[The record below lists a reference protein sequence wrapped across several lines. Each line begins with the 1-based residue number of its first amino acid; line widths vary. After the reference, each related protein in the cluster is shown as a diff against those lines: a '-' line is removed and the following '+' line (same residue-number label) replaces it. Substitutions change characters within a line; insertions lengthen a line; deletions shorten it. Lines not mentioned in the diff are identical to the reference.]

1 MSVEV
6 RLRRGTA
13 NQHSS
18 FTGALGEVTVD
29 TSTNTLRVHD
39 GVTAGGHILAKL
51 DDIAADFLSISS
63 DVIPAANNT
72 YSLGSPDKVWKNLYL
87 SGNTIYL
94 GGNKISKT
102 NNGSIKFTDAL
113 NNVISIQ
120 VSSITTATNTSST
133 FGNTTITNLILQN
146 VLGTEYGG
154 TGLDSFTAG
163 GVLYASDAAHLSF
176 ATGSAGEIL
185 QLNAN
190 GMPSFDKLDG
200 GSYS

>member
-1 MSVEV
+1 MSIQVQI
-6 RLRRGTA
+6 RRGTA
-13 NQHSS
+13 NQHST
-18 FTGALGEVTVD
+18 FTGALGELTYD
-29 TSTNTLRVHD
+29 TTNKTLRIHD
-39 GVTAGGHILAKL
+39 ATTVGGHILAKL
-51 DDIAADFLSISS
+51 EDLEFLSVGSNI
-63 DVIPAANNT
+63 VPNANNV
-72 YSLGSPDKVWKNLYL
+72 YDLGTPESRWKDIYL

-94 GGNKISKT
+94 GGTNISR
-102 NNGSIKFTDAL
+102 NGNGSIRFIDGA
-113 NNVISIQ
+113 NNTVGIE
-120 VSSITTATNTSST
+120 VSSIISTNNTGIT
-133 FGNTTITNLILQN
+133 FANVSITNLILQN

>member
-163 GVLYASDAAHLSF
+163 GVLYASDTTHLSF
-176 ATGSAGEIL
+176 ATGSSGEIL